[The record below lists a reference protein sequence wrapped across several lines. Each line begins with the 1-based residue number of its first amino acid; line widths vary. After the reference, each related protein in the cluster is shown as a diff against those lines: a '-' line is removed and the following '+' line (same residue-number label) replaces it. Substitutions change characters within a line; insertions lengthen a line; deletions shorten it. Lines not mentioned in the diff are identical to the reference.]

1 MIYLNKLL
9 PLVFSPLFVIAILVI
24 AGLVTRKRWLA
35 GLGVVV
41 LVLCSTPIIANPFFR
56 WVEADAVRLDPA
68 SLPKAEAVVVLS
80 GMQRY
85 VESDIG
91 RESASRPGLYPE
103 WGEAADRFFAGVEL
117 FQQGKGMRLIF
128 TGGLLPWQQEVE
140 PEGAFLARRAVAM
153 GVDPSRLE
161 VTQEVVNTET
171 EARAIAAMLG
181 SKGSEQIEEV
191 GPVKEAERVKI
202 ILVTSAFH
210 MPRAQMVF
218 EEAGFS
224 VVPYPVDFRIAA
236 EGRDP
241 TDYFPDPKALDRTD
255 IAIRELIGRA
265 FYRLKYW

>member
-1 MIYLNKLL
+1 
-9 PLVFSPLFVIAILVI
+9 
-24 AGLVTRKRWLA
+24 
-35 GLGVVV
+35 
-41 LVLCSTPIIANPFFR
+41 
-56 WVEADAVRLDPA
+56 
-68 SLPKAEAVVVLS
+68 
-80 GMQRY
+80 
-85 VESDIG
+85 
-91 RESASRPGLYPE
+91 
-103 WGEAADRFFAGVEL
+103 
-117 FQQGKGMRLIF
+117 
-128 TGGLLPWQQEVE
+128 
-140 PEGAFLARRAVAM
+140 M
-153 GVDPSRLE
+153 GVDPSRIE

-181 SKGSEQIEEV
+181 SKGSEQATGADQIKV
-191 GPVKEAERVKI
+191 

-210 MPRAQMVF
+210 MPRAQMIF

>member
-24 AGLVTRKRWLA
+24 VGLVTRKRWLA
-35 GLGVVV
+35 GLGIVV

-56 WVEADAVRLDPA
+56 WVEADAVRLDAA
-68 SLPKAEAVVVLS
+68 SVAKAEAVVVLS

-117 FQQGKGMRLIF
+117 FQQGKGERLIF

-140 PEGAFLARRAVAM
+140 SEGACLARRAVAM
-153 GVDPSRLE
+153 GVDPSRIE

-181 SKGSEQIEEV
+181 SKGSEQATGADQIKV
-191 GPVKEAERVKI
+191 

-210 MPRAQMVF
+210 MPRAQMIF